1 MFSSILCITLLLF
14 GLLHVLRRRQESF
27 RIRLQDTQLTVIS
40 GQPPAVLLQF
50 CRQLTHDIR
59 SIKGSIRGIKKDGLI
74 VLICSHSIPI
84 AYRQDIYL
92 FWEQQLNSAK
102 TGIKQAIESPK

>member
-1 MFSSILCITLLLF
+1 MFSSVLCIALILF
-14 GLLHVLRRRQESF
+14 ALLHVLRRRQESF

-50 CRQLTHDIR
+50 CRQLTLDMR
-59 SIKGSIRGIKKDGLI
+59 SIKGSIRGLKKDGLI
-74 VLICSHSIPI
+74 VLICSHSIPV

-92 FWEQQLNSAK
+92 FWQQQPNTAK
-102 TGIKQAIESPK
+102 TGLKQAVESPK